1 MHRFSLADTT
11 SRSPSLTSLLTVS
24 PESTS
29 RRKSS
34 IGLIG
39 QTTSTHAKMANDV
52 QTQMD
57 LLKVHLQSL
66 ELIGNHSKDTNWTIG
81 DRPTPGP
88 DVPGPSRFR
97 DQENPEAI
105 FPHPMPACLNSLCP
119 KDEVTDELLQTVSS
133 THLDNTSLDG
143 KCQGT
148 VGKNLNKFEIQYA
161 DETTTEIENGS
172 PNQAAIF
179 QRPTDL
185 QLEAGAVGSEQ
196 ELQHSSMEFAALS
209 PAKCLA
215 ASYRKVIEA
224 SSVLQE
230 TNGKHCERIKNIPE
244 EVRCVASEQQTPF
257 IQRTPPQDHIL
268 QWTSGTDA

>member
-1 MHRFSLADTT
+1 MKRFSLADTT
-11 SRSPSLTSLLTVS
+11 SRSPSLSSLLSMS

-29 RRKSS
+29 RWKSN

-39 QTTSTHAKMANDV
+39 QTTSTNAKMSNDV

-66 ELIGNHSKDTNWTIG
+66 ELIGNHSKDTTWTIG

-88 DVPGPSRFR
+88 DPSRFC

-105 FPHPMPACLNSLCP
+105 FPHPMPACLNPLCP
-119 KDEVTDELLQTVSS
+119 EDEVTDELLQTASS
-133 THLDNTSLDG
+133 PHLDNTSLDDN
-143 KCQGT
+143 CQGT
-148 VGKNLNKFEIQYA
+148 VGKSLNRFDIQYP

-179 QRPTDL
+179 QRPTIL
-185 QLEAGAVGSEQ
+185 QLEAEAVES
-196 ELQHSSMEFAALS
+196 ELQHNSIEFAALS

-215 ASYRKVIEA
+215 ASYQKVIEA
-224 SSVLQE
+224 SSVWQE
-230 TNGKHCERIKNIPE
+230 TNDERCERIKYIPE
-244 EVRCVASEQQTPF
+244 EARCVASDQQTPF
-257 IQRTPPQDHIL
+257 IQWTPPQDHVL
-268 QWTSGTDA
+268 QWTPGTDA

>member
-1 MHRFSLADTT
+1 MKRFSLADTT
-11 SRSPSLTSLLTVS
+11 SRSPSVTSLLTMS

-39 QTTSTHAKMANDV
+39 QTTSTNAKMANDV

-66 ELIGNHSKDTNWTIG
+66 DSIGNHSKDTNWTIG
-81 DRPTPGP
+81 DRPTPRP

-119 KDEVTDELLQTVSS
+119 KDEVIDELIASS
-133 THLDNTSLDG
+133 THLDNTSLDD

-148 VGKNLNKFEIQYA
+148 VGKNLNKVEIQYA
-161 DETTTEIENGS
+161 DETTTEIENGL

-179 QRPTDL
+179 QRPKDL
-185 QLEAGAVGSEQ
+185 QLEAGAVESEQ
-196 ELQHSSMEFAALS
+196 ELQHSSIETAALS
-209 PAKCLA
+209 PAKFLA

-230 TNGKHCERIKNIPE
+230 TNGKHCKRIKNIPE
-244 EVRCVASEQQTPF
+244 EVRCVASEQQTPL
-257 IQRTPPQDHIL
+257 IQWTPPQDHIF